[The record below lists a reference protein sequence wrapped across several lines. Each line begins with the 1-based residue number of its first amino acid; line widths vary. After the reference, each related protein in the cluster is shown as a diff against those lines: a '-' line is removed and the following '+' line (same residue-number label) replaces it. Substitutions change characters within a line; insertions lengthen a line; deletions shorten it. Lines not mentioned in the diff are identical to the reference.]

1 MAAVTSCETVLG
13 FAATKQEN
21 TWVKPSNY
29 AASPN
34 AVLQSFNRVLY
45 QGRSHVMDLIVIRK
59 VQMLSNGKSTI
70 LVAKVS
76 TFVQQ
81 SVTIKTLANEH
92 FNLPDPNK
100 LHDIRVSVVKQVHG
114 GTIVARAA

>member
-1 MAAVTSCETVLG
+1 
-13 FAATKQEN
+13 
-21 TWVKPSNY
+21 
-29 AASPN
+29 
-34 AVLQSFNRVLY
+34 
-45 QGRSHVMDLIVIRK
+45 MDLIVIRK